1 MYTNKKNP
9 NIIEKY
15 NLDKQYP
22 EVIFVLIREN
32 GIEFLNKNLIPMV
45 SRDMTIYFNKANL
58 DNMIKQI

>member
-15 NLDKQYP
+15 NLDNQYP

-45 SRDMTIYFNKANL
+45 SSDMTIYFNKANL